1 MLLLVII
8 NYMTEPETFKILEKW
23 FIEYTDK
30 NTIPYLKLP
39 SGYNLLIK
47 ISIGMIVFYSTAR
60 HQDW

>member
-1 MLLLVII
+1 MTLLVII
-8 NYMTEPETFKILEKW
+8 NYIRLDLRHSILEKW

-30 NTIPYLKLP
+30 YTNPYLKLL
-39 SGYNLLIK
+39 SGYKLLIQ